1 MNIVENGS
9 IDWGMFGMTMKN
21 FRRGKGLDQA
31 QFAELMNRVSGIEAP
46 IITEAQVKRIEDGK
60 LKPTLDQLFAIDK
73 ATNRT
78 GRMAAVLSDI
88 AECFMDPGQES
99 AVKLDTDPVNLPE
112 YPTPAMETAAI

>member
-31 QFAELMNRVSGIEAP
+31 QFAELMNRVSGTETP
-46 IITEAQVKRIEDGK
+46 VITEAQVKRIEDGK

-73 ATNRT
+73 VTNRP
-78 GRMAAVLSDI
+78 GRMTSVLSDI
-88 AECFMDPGQES
+88 AECFMACDIDVPC
-99 AVKLDTDPVNLPE
+99 AVSDKEMVTPD
-112 YPTPAMETAAI
+112 YPTSRMEGATL